1 MMQSSANVSGQFIFI
16 IFTTFWNTSRGS
28 CRRHSFRERSMP
40 GPWVCK
46 DVGFCNLGRLFQ
58 LVNLPGKTNICVSIC
73 ATQPQYFLLTQR
85 CRRDTIQTRT
95 AHQAESNLAW
105 RQGNVKHVIP
115 GRKALIDQVF
125 PGLWLVD
132 ILYIY
137 IYTTQKFGGWPWQIP
152 KSKGNLTNSRKVL
165 KAHNI
170 FVNAKGQVCGK
181 QKNHPAEEDTCSGIS
196 DSWRGS
202 VSHRQ
207 QNITPS
213 WFFMTDT
220 HTQIKR

>member
-1 MMQSSANVSGQFIFI
+1 MQSSANVSGQFIFI
-16 IFTTFWNTSRGS
+16 IVTTFWNTSRGS

-132 ILYIY
+132 ILYIHYTHHIQLY
-137 IYTTQKFGGWPWQIP
+137 IHYSPLYPRYIP
-152 KSKGNLTNSRKVL
+152 FKMVKTKST
-165 KAHNI
+165 HI
-170 FVNAKGQVCGK
+170 FLVMFV
-181 QKNHPAEEDTCSGIS
+181 D
-196 DSWRGS
+196 
-202 VSHRQ
+202 
-207 QNITPS
+207 
-213 WFFMTDT
+213 
-220 HTQIKR
+220 

>member
-73 ATQPQYFLLTQR
+73 ATQSQYFLLTQR

-132 ILYIY
+132 ILYIH
-137 IYTTQKFGGWPWQIP
+137 YTEVWGLAVANSKIQRKLNKF
-152 KSKGNLTNSRKVL
+152 KKGSQSPQHFRECQRTSLR
-165 KAHNI
+165 
-170 FVNAKGQVCGK
+170 
-181 QKNHPAEEDTCSGIS
+181 
-196 DSWRGS
+196 
-202 VSHRQ
+202 
-207 QNITPS
+207 
-213 WFFMTDT
+213 
-220 HTQIKR
+220 